1 MSIGDDGQPLAPP
14 EVIDDN
20 LDVETSDVNES
31 RLLTRHGQARLR
43 QEIV

>member
-1 MSIGDDGQPLAPP
+1 MSIGNDSQPLAPP

-20 LDVETSDVNES
+20 LDVETRDVNES
-31 RLLTRHGQARLR
+31 RLLMRHGQTRLR